1 METAIKRNLTKKEK
15 YKKVFTQ
22 SKVMQKQALE
32 IQSKNGGITKSEKD
46 NSPKTYGMIRMLSRM
61 AVWA

>member
-32 IQSKNGGITKSEKD
+32 IQAKNGGISKSEKD
-46 NSPKTYGMIRMLSRM
+46 STPKSYGMVRILTRM